1 MRISCSSG
9 ELQALFVSATVS
21 HAANLA
27 CRIFIQGHAY
37 VMCLLGVINSRR
49 KMQGEIASTQVYP
62 MNSIDGA
69 TRSKQGS
76 NILPSFLKSN
86 VGSVRSW
93 T

>member
-1 MRISCSSG
+1 
-9 ELQALFVSATVS
+9 
-21 HAANLA
+21 
-27 CRIFIQGHAY
+27 
-37 VMCLLGVINSRR
+37 MCLLGVINSRR